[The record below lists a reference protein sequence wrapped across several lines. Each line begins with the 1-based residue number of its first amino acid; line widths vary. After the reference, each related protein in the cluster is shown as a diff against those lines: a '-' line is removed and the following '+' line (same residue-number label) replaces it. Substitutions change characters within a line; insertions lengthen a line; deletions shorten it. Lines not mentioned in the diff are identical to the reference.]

1 MADYSKMSDAELMA
15 LVQPVDYSKMSDADL
30 LKEVRGASGKEQPQ
44 GFIANAMDFAKSIPR
59 GLITGLTSA
68 PNPSMVPI
76 QDELA
81 AVAPTR
87 QAAAETLK
95 AQTPE
100 PQGRAGKF
108 GEAVG
113 EGLGNPLSYVGPG
126 SLPLKIGG
134 AVLSSAASEG
144 AGQATEG
151 TPYEKPARI
160 AAALTG
166 GIAAGKAFGPSA
178 SKAAI
183 PTSEELLNSGRAG
196 YKQARASGLELD
208 PSSGSALA
216 AKVEQELSGPDFG
229 FTGGKNGVAKKTFDV
244 LSELQNPPGGA
255 VITASNIDTIR
266 ARLKLIAEEVQPAAV
281 PGGMPKPTP
290 DAAAATIALKRLN
303 EFTENIPSSAV
314 LAGDPAD
321 YVRAT
326 KQANADWGA
335 GQRTRDFDARLN
347 KAENATDRQV
357 AGSLDSQIKAKA
369 GQLLDNPHKT
379 GNLSKEELAQL
390 QLVNSGDWKSNTLR
404 QLGRG
409 GAGVI
414 PLMAQAATAVPLAVA
429 TGGASVIPQASLA
442 AALYGA
448 RKGSEAITKHRA
460 GKLAEMLAKRSPEY
474 ERRVANLPAPDS
486 SPQVA
491 AMVRALLNGGI
502 R

>member
-1 MADYSKMSDAELMA
+1 MADIPRVKSNISKMIDQGAPESDI
-15 LVQPVDYSKMSDADL
+15 DAYIASEGVSLDQ
-30 LKEVRGASGKEQPQ
+30 LKAPQ
-44 GFIANAMDFAKSIPR
+44 GVMANAMDFAKSIPR
-59 GLITGLTSA
+59 GIVSGLTSA

-76 QDELA
+76 EDEQA

-87 QAAAETLK
+87 QAATGTLK
-95 AQTPE
+95 APLPE
-100 PQGRAGKF
+100 PQGPAGKV

-113 EGLGNPLSYVGPG
+113 EGLGNPISYLGPG
-126 SLPLKIGG
+126 GLGLKVGG
-134 AVLSSAASEG
+134 AALSSAASEA

-151 TPYEKPARI
+151 TSYENPARL
-160 AAALTG
+160 AAALAG
-166 GIAAGKAFGPSA
+166 GAAAGKTLGPTA
-178 SKAAI
+178 PKAAV
-183 PTSEELLNSGRAG
+183 PTSKELLDAGSAG
-196 YKQARASGLELD
+196 YKQARNSGLELD
-208 PSSGSALA
+208 PSSGSTWAT
-216 AKVEQELSGPDFG
+216 KVEQELSGPDFG

-244 LSELQNPPGGA
+244 LSEIQAPPGGA

-266 ARLKLIAEEVQPAAV
+266 ARLKLIAEEVQPAAA

-290 DAAAATIALKRLN
+290 DAKAATIALKRLG
-303 EFTENIPSSAV
+303 EFTENIDPNTV
-314 LAGDPAD
+314 LAGNPAD

-357 AGSLDSQIKAKA
+357 AGSLDSQIKTKA

-379 GNLSKEELAQL
+379 GNLSKEEVAQL
-390 QLVNSGDWKSNTLR
+390 QLINSGDAKSNILR

-414 PLMAQAATAVPLAVA
+414 PLMAQAATAVPLAAA
-429 TGGASVIPQASLA
+429 TGGMSVIPQAALA

-460 GKLAEMLAKRSPEY
+460 NKLAEMLAKRSPEY
-474 ERRVANLPAPDS
+474 ERRTANLPAPDS
-486 SPQVA
+486 SPQTA
-491 AMVRALLNGGI
+491 ALLRALLAQ
-502 R
+502 